1 MDEYQD
7 QAAWFEVQRKSGP
20 NYGWITVGPPFDS
33 REAGYEWIGSY
44 DPRGQLHLRVVRRTG
59 IDD

>member
-20 NYGWITVGPPFDS
+20 DYGWIMVTTADS
-33 REAGYEWIGSY
+33 REAAEEWIRLY
-44 DPRGQLHLRVVRRTG
+44 DPRSMLQLRVVRRTG
-59 IDD
+59 LDA